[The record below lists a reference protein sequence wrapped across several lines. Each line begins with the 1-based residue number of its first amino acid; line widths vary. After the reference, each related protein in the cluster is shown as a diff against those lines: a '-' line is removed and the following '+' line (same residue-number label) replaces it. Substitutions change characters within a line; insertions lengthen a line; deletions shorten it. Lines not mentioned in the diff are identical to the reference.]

1 MVVVVGFLLC
11 SAFGNAMVLGHNPFI
26 VLIVPLAPGPL
37 PPPFPPGTFPVQ
49 MISYQLIP
57 CLQPNG
63 LIFLEK
69 THKLSQV
76 LSPVC
81 YHPESP
87 PITQDSST
95 VSQLPGYLL
104 RPVVGTLHAPP

>member
-49 MISYQLIP
+49 MVSYQLIP

-69 THKLSQV
+69 THSCHK
-76 LSPVC
+76 
-81 YHPESP
+81 
-87 PITQDSST
+87 SSHLYVIQNLHQSLKT
-95 VSQLPGYLL
+95 AQQCHSFLDICFALL
-104 RPVVGTLHAPP
+104 